1 MPYYHRNTTTFQG
14 LNNRMDILAT
24 KKTDDHFFALDKSS
38 HICCWD
44 LQNGKMLSRTLV
56 DSNTQYSEYVMDRE
70 VYDR

>member
-1 MPYYHRNTTTFQG
+1 
-14 LNNRMDILAT
+14 MDILAT

-56 DSNTQYSEYVMDRE
+56 DSNTQYSQYVMDRE